1 MDIES
6 LLRRME
12 DQAVT
17 VSRASSATMAR
28 LAAEA
33 VRSGRRAAVAVKS
46 RDALSV
52 MRGLTT
58 LFTPELSVGCPSSA
72 PSGQRSAQGATEVPL
87 WEKPWVFLPPFTPRR
102 ESSPVRWRGGT

>member
-17 VSRASSATMAR
+17 VSRASSATLAR

-33 VRSGRRAAVAVKS
+33 VRSGRRAAVAVKG

-58 LFTPELSVGCPSSA
+58 LFTPELSVGHPASA
-72 PSGQRSAQGATEVPL
+72 GQRPAQTAAARNAGCRSL
-87 WEKPWVFLPPFTPRR
+87 R
-102 ESSPVRWRGGT
+102 

>member
-33 VRSGRRAAVAVKS
+33 VRSGDRKPGS
-46 RDALSV
+46 
-52 MRGLTT
+52 G
-58 LFTPELSVGCPSSA
+58 TPG
-72 PSGQRSAQGATEVPL
+72 GQRQLDADEIAAIQ
-87 WEKPWVFLPPFTPRR
+87 RMMR
-102 ESSPVRWRGGT
+102 EE